1 MKSQLIK
8 NKIIADDEWVTV
20 ELPKIEQKI
29 KMQAGK
35 VVAFKLSGEDYPT
48 DDQVIK
54 TEFPETGKILLPLKV
69 FRYHQE
75 KLNKRFLNKEI
86 GIRFSTHE
94 EIHNFLEVLGDLNNF
109 PLIAIYVE
117 KFSDG
122 RIFSIGN
129 QLRNKYN
136 FKNELRAFGDVLKD
150 QMYFLKRSGFTSYLI
165 RKDRDPKDAIK
176 SLDDFTEPYQ
186 GAFDILDPVWK
197 RIKR

>member
-1 MKSQLIK
+1 MNYRTS
-8 NKIIADDEWVTV
+8 
-20 ELPKIEQKI
+20 
-29 KMQAGK
+29 
-35 VVAFKLSGEDYPT
+35 
-48 DDQVIK
+48 
-54 TEFPETGKILLPLKV
+54 
-69 FRYHQE
+69 
-75 KLNKRFLNKEI
+75 
-86 GIRFSTHE
+86 
-94 EIHNFLEVLGDLNNF
+94 NNF

-136 FKNELRAFGDVLKD
+136 FRNELRAFGDVLKD
-150 QMYFLKRSGFTSYLI
+150 QIYFLKRSGFTSYLI